1 MASDAD
7 SDEKSQDPG
16 IAMRLTVA
24 GICQKFSTVKNI
36 TTGRLSNW
44 MKETGGQ
51 PENQGD
57 GDQTVAGNLVILV
70 ICLLEY

>member
-7 SDEKSQDPG
+7 SDDKSQDPG

-44 MKETGGQ
+44 MKETGDQ
-51 PENQGD
+51 SENQGD
-57 GDQTVAGNLVILV
+57 GDQTYAGNLVILV